1 MLYEIGMYWISQ
13 RVEKV
18 LVITLSIVYW
28 VIALVLSNY
37 LANLSTESQIEAARD
52 DVRREVA
59 LVRSQI
65 EATIFEHT
73 YIADSLATVITLQ
86 PDFVAENWSS
96 IGASLINKSELIRN
110 VGMAPNNVIS
120 HVYPIEGNEKAIGL
134 DFRTVPSQYLS
145 VMRAKKLGRVFIDG
159 PLKLVQGGTALIA
172 RFPIFLD
179 FPENNNYWGSVSVV
193 FQYDKIL
200 EKSGIRRIENAEVT
214 LSRKSSDQKSV
225 NVFYGEESTF
235 ESADFVLPIH
245 LPNSD
250 WTLSVQYRL
259 DEGIGI
265 KSSQRITLF
274 FTFLGTLAIFISGL
288 VLYRAYRIAHSIS
301 LKDELTGLPNRR
313 FFMSFLQ
320 QRVKKSEKNGG
331 FTLLNVD
338 LNKFKAVNDNLGHD
352 AGDALLQHVA
362 KVLKEVLRSSD
373 FIGRIGGDEFLIVLE
388 RCTETERVTKIIL
401 KIEAEFS
408 CQPLYWKEKPIYA
421 SLSIGYAICLN
432 DILSIKTLLA
442 QADQSMYAVKHSLP
456 IN

>member
-1 MLYEIGMYWISQ
+1 MYWISQ
-13 RVEKV
+13 RVEKA
-18 LVITLSIVYW
+18 LVIILSIGYW
-28 VIALVLSNY
+28 LIAFVLSNY
-37 LANLSTESQIEAARD
+37 LANLSVESQVEAARD

-73 YIADSLATVITLQ
+73 YIADSLATVITLH

-96 IGASLINKSELIRN
+96 IGASLINKSGLIRN

-120 HVYPIEGNEKAIGL
+120 HVYPTEGNEKAIGL
-134 DFRTVPSQYLS
+134 DFRTVPSQYAS
-145 VMRAKKLGRVFIDG
+145 VLRAKSLGWVFIDG
-159 PLKLVQGGTALIA
+159 PLTLVQGGTALIA

-179 FPENNNYWGSVSVV
+179 FPKNKNYWGSVSVV

-200 EKSGIRRIENAEVT
+200 EKSGIRRIENAEVA
-214 LSRKSSDQKSV
+214 LSRKSLDQQSV
-225 NVFYGEESTF
+225 NVFYGKESTF

-259 DEGIGI
+259 NDDLEI
-265 KSSQRITLF
+265 KNNQRITLLF
-274 FTFLGTLAIFISGL
+274 AFLGALVIFISGL

-320 QRVKKSEKNGG
+320 QRVQKSEKKGG

-338 LNKFKAVNDNLGHD
+338 LNKFKAINDSLGHD

-373 FIGRIGGDEFLIVLE
+373 FIGRIGGDEFLIVLD
-388 RCTETERVTKIIL
+388 RCTEADRVKEIIV

-408 CQPLYWKEKPIYA
+408 RQPLYWKEKPIYA
-421 SLSIGYAICLN
+421 SLSIGHAICLN
-432 DILSIKTLLA
+432 DALSIKTLLA
-442 QADQSMYAVKHSLP
+442 QADQSMYAVKSALP
-456 IN
+456 MS